1 MTPAVNSCGAIGRS
15 APPMWSPDGTKLAF
29 ETKAG
34 VYVVDADGSDLRH
47 VSSHS
52 IMSPDAT
59 TTWYGALP
67 GRPSWR
73 PVP

>member
-1 MTPAVNSCGAIGRS
+1 
-15 APPMWSPDGTKLAF
+15 MWSPDGTKLAF

-34 VYVVDADGSDLRH
+34 VYVVDANGSDLHR
-47 VSSHS
+47 VS
-52 IMSPDAT
+52 PEAT

-67 GRPSWR
+67 VRPSWR

>member
-1 MTPAVNSCGAIGRS
+1 
-15 APPMWSPDGTKLAF
+15 MWSPDGTKLTF

-34 VYVVDADGSDLRH
+34 VYVMDANGSDLHR
-47 VSSHS
+47 VSSRS
-52 IMSPDAT
+52 IMSLDAT

-67 GRPSWR
+67 GRPAWR